1 VRALLDTHTLLWW
14 VTNDPQLSQ
23 PVREIITNP
32 DNTLYLSVASSWEII
47 IKYNAGKLPLPEQAP
62 EFIESSLKVNGFESL
77 SIELPHI
84 LQIHQLPNYHRDPFD
99 RILIAQSQ
107 VENLLLLT
115 IDHQIKRYPVQTF
128 W

>member
-1 VRALLDTHTLLWW
+1 MRALLDTHTLLWW